1 MRLSHARSI
10 STSGIVT
17 LHPPCLAPQLKSKL
31 YFSLVGKGW
40 EFQPAHPAPVPCSP
54 GPCWGREAHVTVW
67 VMVQVP
73 MGGPGR
79 PGASRAK
86 PPHPLGAGASLMLQR
101 GFSSASA
108 MSAEHKG
115 RGEVNPSVN
124 THVLN
129 NWYFYFFPLVWWA
142 WHASLFAQLSCLYVL
157 LPK

>member
-1 MRLSHARSI
+1 MTA
-10 STSGIVT
+10 
-17 LHPPCLAPQLKSKL
+17 
-31 YFSLVGKGW
+31 
-40 EFQPAHPAPVPCSP
+40 
-54 GPCWGREAHVTVW
+54 W

-79 PGASRAK
+79 PEANGAEPLH
-86 PPHPLGAGASLMLQR
+86 PPGAGASLTLQR

-124 THVLN
+124 TRVLN
-129 NWYFYFFPLVWWA
+129 NWYFYFFPSVRWA
-142 WHASLFAQLSCLYVL
+142 WHASLFAQLSCLYVQ